1 MKTTH
6 MLLLF
11 LAVLFFPGC
20 EKVVDVSLDTADP
33 RLVVDASINW
43 QQGTPGNVQVI
54 KLSTTADYFGTGT
67 PKVSGATI
75 FITNSSNAVFNF
87 VEGAEP
93 GSYICEDFVPQINET
108 YILTINHQ
116 GQTYTSTEKLL
127 AAPAITRVE
136 QNNEGGFTGQDIEVK
151 YFFNDIPNESNFY
164 FLEIRDPYKVIPEYG
179 VLEDRFF
186 QNNEMFSLYFSE
198 DLKPADVLTLT
209 IYGVSQDYYNY
220 IDILLEQAGT
230 TSVGPFA
237 TPTSTIRGN
246 IVNQTDFGNYA
257 LGFFRL
263 SETDVE
269 EYTIQ

>member
-1 MKTTH
+1 MIL
-6 MLLLF
+6 ML
-11 LAVLFFPGC
+11 LAVLFFSGC
-20 EKVVDVSLDTADP
+20 EKVVDVDLETAEP

-43 QQGTPGNVQVI
+43 QKDTPGNVQTI
-54 KLSTTADYFGTGT
+54 KLSTTANYFGTET
-67 PKVSGATI
+67 PKVSGATV
-75 FITNSSNAVFNF
+75 FITNSSNTVFNF
-87 VEGAEP
+87 VEGAEA
-93 GSYICEDFVPQINET
+93 GSYVCNDFVPQINET
-108 YILTINHQ
+108 YVLTIEHA

-127 AAPAITRVE
+127 AVPAITRVE
-136 QNNEGGFTGQDIEVK
+136 QNNEGGFTGEDIEVK
-151 YFFNDIPNESNFY
+151 FFFNDIQGETNFY

-186 QNNEMFSLYFSE
+186 QNNEMFSLYISE
-198 DLKPADVLTLT
+198 DLKPADVLKLT

-220 IDILLEQAGT
+220 VDILLEQTGT
-230 TSVGPFA
+230 TSAGPFA